1 MRLVRLLPTRWQK
14 FIQEVLKFGTV
25 GGINTAL
32 NYVVFNILVLT
43 VFTTGQLKATVVA
56 TVVATCSSYLM
67 NRYWTYRDRPRS
79 AMRRESALFFF
90 FNGAGLLIELSVL
103 GLVKYGFDITS
114 LLWLNIAKTVGLLF
128 GTVFRFWSYRTFV
141 FKPAKPEPTAA
152 PTPATDTD
160 PLAPLAA
167 ELADTVDVALEAEL
181 AIELD
186 AGNRRPATR

>member
-1 MRLVRLLPTRWQK
+1 MRLIRLLPVRWQK
-14 FIQEVLKFGTV
+14 FLQEVLKFGAV

-114 LLWLNIAKTVGLLF
+114 LLWLNVAKTVGLLF

-141 FKPAKPEPTAA
+141 FKPAKPEPAAA
-152 PTPATDTD
+152 PTPAADTD
-160 PLAPLAA
+160 PFAPLAA
-167 ELADTVDVALEAEL
+167 ELADAVDVALEAEL

-186 AGNRRPATR
+186 AGNRRPAAR